1 MPHELPTELR
11 LLAYSAILT
20 WLMIVVAAGL
30 KAGFDL
36 RVMFGNRADVAAPTP
51 IAGRAARA
59 AANMLENM
67 VLFVAVTLATVGAHE
82 HDRVVLGARI
92 FFWARVAYFP
102 VYLAGITYVRTALWL
117 AGVVGMGVMLS
128 TVL

>member
-1 MPHELPTELR
+1 MPTELR

-20 WLMIVVAAGL
+20 WLMIVFASGL
-30 KAGFDL
+30 KARFDL
-36 RVMFGNRADVAAPTP
+36 AVMFGNRADPDEPTP
-51 IAGRAARA
+51 MAGRADRA
-59 AANMLENM
+59 AKNMLENM
-67 VLFVAVTLATVGAHE
+67 VLFVAVTLATAGAHE

-102 VYLAGITYVRTALWL
+102 VYVAGITYLRTALWL
-117 AGVVGMGVMLS
+117 TGVVGMGIMLS